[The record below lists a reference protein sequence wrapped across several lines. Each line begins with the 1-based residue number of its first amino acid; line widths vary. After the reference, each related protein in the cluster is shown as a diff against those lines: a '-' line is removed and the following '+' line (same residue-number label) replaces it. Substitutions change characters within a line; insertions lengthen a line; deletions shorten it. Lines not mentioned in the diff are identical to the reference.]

1 MYSIIDSMLSMKMDV
16 YKQFDSQ
23 NSETGALVKEWNYH
37 KTIPCHAKGVISN
50 SATARSG
57 DRQSFSNKY
66 DNEQVIQIKTIEK
79 ITLRE
84 KITNITDKNNN
95 VIWEELNFPTNTP
108 TVFEVVGTT
117 PVTDPFGSVIAYNSV
132 LKRSENQQIGQ

>member
-1 MYSIIDSMLSMKMDV
+1 MHSIIDSMLSMKMDV
-16 YKQFDSQ
+16 YRQFDSQ

-66 DNEQVIQIKTIEK
+66 DNEQVIQIKTVEK

>member
-1 MYSIIDSMLSMKMDV
+1 MKMDV
-16 YKQFDSQ
+16 YRQFDSQ
-23 NSETGALVKEWNYH
+23 NSDTGAIIKEWHYY
-37 KTIPCHAKGVISN
+37 KTLPCHAKGVISN

-66 DNEQVIQIKTIEK
+66 NNEQVIQIKTVEK

-95 VIWEELNFPTNTP
+95 VIWEELNFPTSTP

-117 PVTDPFGSVIAYNSV
+117 PVTDPFGTVIAYNSV

>member
-16 YKQFDSQ
+16 YRQFDSQ
-23 NSETGALVKEWNYH
+23 NSDTGAIIKEWHYY
-37 KTIPCHAKGVISN
+37 KTLPCHAKGVISN

-66 DNEQVIQIKTIEK
+66 NNEQVIQIKTVEK

-95 VIWEELNFPTNTP
+95 VIWEELNFPTSTP

-117 PVTDPFGSVIAYNSV
+117 PVTDPFGTVIAYNSV

>member
-16 YKQFDSQ
+16 YRQFDSQ

-84 KITNITDKNNN
+84 KVTNITDKNNN
-95 VIWEELNFPTNTP
+95 VIWEELNFPTSTP

>member
-1 MYSIIDSMLSMKMDV
+1 MKMDV

>member
-16 YKQFDSQ
+16 YKQFDTQ
-23 NSETGALVKEWNYH
+23 NSETGAIVKEWNYY
-37 KTIPCHAKGVISN
+37 KTMPCHAKGVVSN

-57 DRQSFSNKY
+57 DRQSFSSKY
-66 DNEQVIQIKTIEK
+66 DNEQVIQIKTVEK

-95 VIWEELNFPTNTP
+95 VIWEELNFPTSTP

-117 PVTDPFGSVIAYNSV
+117 PITDPFGSVIAYNSV

>member
-16 YKQFDSQ
+16 YKQVDFQDPD
-23 NSETGALVKEWNYH
+23 TGSIKKEWQFER
-37 KTIPCHAKGVISN
+37 TIPCHAKGVISN

-84 KITNITDKNNN
+84 KVTNITDKNNN

>member
-1 MYSIIDSMLSMKMDV
+1 MKMDV

-23 NSETGALVKEWNYH
+23 NSETGAIVKEWTYH
-37 KTIPCHAKGVISN
+37 KTVPCHAKGIISN
-50 SATARSG
+50 SATTRSG

-84 KITNITDKNNN
+84 KVTNITDKNNN
-95 VIWEELNFPTNTP
+95 VIWEELNFPTSTP

-117 PVTDPFGSVIAYNSV
+117 PVTDPLGSVIAYNSV

>member
-1 MYSIIDSMLSMKMDV
+1 MLSMKMDV
-16 YKQFDSQ
+16 YRQFDSQ

-66 DNEQVIQIKTIEK
+66 DNEQVIQIKTVEK

>member
-1 MYSIIDSMLSMKMDV
+1 MLSMKMDV
-16 YKQFDSQ
+16 YRQFDSQ

-84 KITNITDKNNN
+84 KVTNITDKNNN
-95 VIWEELNFPTNTP
+95 VIWEELNFPTSTP

>member
-1 MYSIIDSMLSMKMDV
+1 MKMDV
-16 YKQFDSQ
+16 YRQFDSQ

-84 KITNITDKNNN
+84 KVTNITDKNNN
-95 VIWEELNFPTNTP
+95 VIWEELNFPTSTP